1 MERMYAFTD
10 ESGAFGWKLE
20 NPDVST
26 HFIIAAIIV
35 KESQLKELR
44 TEVENVRRKYFQTGE
59 MKSSHVGGN
68 HKRRK
73 RILSDLQKLPF
84 NIFAVVI
91 DKRQLEDSKGLRFK
105 TSFYKFMNNIIHK
118 ELRRAFSKLTVVAD
132 EIGGRE
138 YMKSFSKYVE
148 EHQDI
153 PNLLNESQFF
163 FQNSQG
169 DVLIQLADF
178 ISGTLAFEYDVHKKK
193 EDTPLFHKMFEKK
206 LIRIELYPKTY
217 ETYIIEESAL
227 AGDYD
232 KTIAELC
239 LKQAV
244 DFIRKNEDD
253 EDEEVEARIIVLKY
267 LLFRFMNND
276 ERKYI
281 PTKELKNQLVYRGMG
296 EMSTQAFR
304 TRVIGKLRDSGVII
318 SGSSAKKGYKI
329 PTKESELFDFIN
341 HGTSIIMPMLERLKK
356 CRDLIKLG
364 TDNEL
369 DLFDK
374 TEYQSLKK
382 YFDD

>member
-132 EIGGRE
+132 EIGGSE

-163 FQNSQG
+163 F
-169 DVLIQLADF
+169 
-178 ISGTLAFEYDVHKKK
+178 
-193 EDTPLFHKMFEKK
+193 
-206 LIRIELYPKTY
+206 
-217 ETYIIEESAL
+217 
-227 AGDYD
+227 
-232 KTIAELC
+232 
-239 LKQAV
+239 
-244 DFIRKNEDD
+244 
-253 EDEEVEARIIVLKY
+253 
-267 LLFRFMNND
+267 
-276 ERKYI
+276 
-281 PTKELKNQLVYRGMG
+281 
-296 EMSTQAFR
+296 
-304 TRVIGKLRDSGVII
+304 
-318 SGSSAKKGYKI
+318 
-329 PTKESELFDFIN
+329 
-341 HGTSIIMPMLERLKK
+341 
-356 CRDLIKLG
+356 
-364 TDNEL
+364 
-369 DLFDK
+369 
-374 TEYQSLKK
+374 
-382 YFDD
+382 